1 MLAVKKGRAEVV
13 KAMMEGKPELVSSKL
28 GSGSTVIHW
37 ALEECRCSAFFKVF
51 IYLDVIIDTVI
62 KIENIRYLVICVGTQ
77 TSSLLSVIA
86 KISSIQ
92 FCLAASEHT
101 SAFCKSLMAIA

>member
-77 TSSLLSVIA
+77 TSSLLSVIV
-86 KISSIQ
+86 KLQFLLSSFVWLPLSTPQ
-92 FCLAASEHT
+92 LSVRV
-101 SAFCKSLMAIA
+101 

>member
-51 IYLDVIIDTVI
+51 IYLDVINIDTVI

-77 TSSLLSVIA
+77 TSSLLSVIV
-86 KISSIQ
+86 KLQFLLSSFVWLPLSTPQ
-92 FCLAASEHT
+92 LSVRV
-101 SAFCKSLMAIA
+101 